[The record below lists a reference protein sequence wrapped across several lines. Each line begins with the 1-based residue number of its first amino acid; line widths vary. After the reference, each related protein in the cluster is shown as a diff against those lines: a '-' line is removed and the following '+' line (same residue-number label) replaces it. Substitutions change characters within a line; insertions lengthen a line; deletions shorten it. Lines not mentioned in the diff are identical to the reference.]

1 MISKPWRLCMRNEL
15 IDLFA
20 TQRAYVNHFFD
31 HLDYESVEQMVQML
45 LDCPG
50 VVFFTG
56 VGKSG
61 IIAQKIAMTMVSTG
75 TRSFHMLPTDALHG
89 DLGIVTDRD
98 LVVFLSKSGESDE
111 LLSLVPYIRNKGA
124 RPIAVVCQADSRLE
138 RACDHI
144 VCLPFH
150 RELCPFGLAPTTSTA
165 IQLLFGDV
173 LAVALMKAKR
183 FSLGEYAQNHPA
195 GRIGKR
201 ITVRVRDLMLKG
213 GAVPLCRPDDRLV
226 DTLVELS
233 NKRCGCLLV
242 VGEEEKLEGIFTD
255 GDLRRA
261 LQGLG
266 AQALEARIGDLMTR
280 GPRVIEADR
289 LACDAITLMESDQK
303 RPITVLPVLDL
314 ESRVEGLIK
323 MHDLVQSGIL

>member
-1 MISKPWRLCMRNEL
+1 MIARREILMRQEL
-15 IDLFA
+15 QALFA
-20 TQRAYVNHFFD
+20 AQRSYVNHFFD
-31 HLDYESVEQMVQML
+31 HLDFEAVEGLVQL
-45 LDCPG
+45 ILQCEG

-75 TRSFHMLPTDALHG
+75 TRSFHMPPTDALHG
-89 DLGIVTDRD
+89 DLGIVAERD
-98 LVVFLSKSGESDE
+98 LVIFLSKSGESDE

-124 RPIAVVCQADSRLE
+124 RPIAVVCQAGSRLE
-138 RACDHI
+138 RACDHT
-144 VCLPFH
+144 VTLPFH

-173 LAVALMKAKR
+173 LAVALMKAKE
-183 FSLGEYAQNHPA
+183 FSLGDYAQNHPA

-201 ITVRVRDLMLKG
+201 ISMRVRDLMLKG
-213 GAVPLCRPDDRLV
+213 SAIPLCSKEDRLV

-242 VGEEEKLEGIFTD
+242 VGEERRLEGIFTD

-261 LQGLG
+261 LQSHG
-266 AQALEARIGDLMTR
+266 AQALEKRVGDLMTQT
-280 GPRVIEADR
+280 PRSIEADR
-289 LACDAITLMESDQK
+289 LACDAITLMEADQK
-303 RPITVLPVLDL
+303 HPITVLPVLDL
-314 ESRVEGLIK
+314 EARVEGLIK
-323 MHDLVQSGIL
+323 MHDLVQSGVI